1 MNFRDRDIKKPSTA
15 GALLTLKRAV
25 VLAVAAGVLSGC
37 SSRPG
42 PDALQVSLEE
52 AQGTEDIH
60 LLVAT
65 TRARTDVPHA
75 LYSSERSQE
84 LDFASTTISIP
95 PTHEPG
101 KIQWPSSYPG
111 NPNTDFV
118 VRQASYINGE
128 AAFKQRIN
136 SELAQRPPELR
147 DAILFIHGY
156 NTRFSEGVFRLAQ
169 IAADAKARRLPILFT
184 WASAG
189 KLTNYIYDTNSVTI
203 ARDGLERVLLDLENS
218 EAKRVTILAHSLGN
232 LLLLETL
239 RQMELKGHS
248 PLKNKKVTILMASPD
263 IDIDVFKTM
272 ITSLGYRAHPVFVLV
287 SRDDRALRFSRR
299 IAGGKDRVGGIEND
313 EELTNLGVA
322 VIDLSSVKGQD
333 RTNHDKYT
341 QLAQFGPQLLSA
353 LQRGTKAR
361 SKQSISGRL
370 GEAGRSFNEF
380 LGDTANIVVTTPGTT
395 DAPH

>member
-1 MNFRDRDIKKPSTA
+1 MLL
-15 GALLTLKRAV
+15 ALAAA
-25 VLAVAAGVLSGC
+25 VLAAC

-52 AQGTEDIH
+52 GQGTSDVH
-60 LLVAT
+60 LLIAT
-65 TRARTDVPHA
+65 TRARTDTPHA
-75 LYSSERSQE
+75 LFSSERSQE

-101 KIQWPSSYPG
+101 KIQWASSPPG
-111 NPNTDFV
+111 DPNTDFV
-118 VRQASYINGE
+118 VRQASYIDGE
-128 AAFKQRIN
+128 AAFRQQIN
-136 SELAQRPPELR
+136 SEIAKRSPERR
-147 DAILFIHGY
+147 DALLFIHGY

-169 IAADAKARRLPILFT
+169 IAADSKARRLPVLFT
-184 WASAG
+184 WASSG

-203 ARDGLERVLLDLENS
+203 ARDGLERVLIDLANS
-218 EAKRVTILAHSLGN
+218 DAKRVTILAHSLGN

-239 RQMELKGHS
+239 RQMELKGNGL
-248 PLKNKKVTILMASPD
+248 LKNKKITILMASPD

-313 EELTNLGVA
+313 EELTNLGVV
-322 VIDLSSVKGQD
+322 VIDLSNVEGQD
-333 RTNHDKYT
+333 GSNHDKYT
-341 QLAQFGPQLLSA
+341 QLAQFGPQLIAA

-361 SKQSISGRL
+361 SKQSIGGRL
-370 GEAGRSFNEF
+370 GTAGRSFNEF
-380 LGDTANIVVTTPGTT
+380 LGNTANVVISTPGTVGST
-395 DAPH
+395 R